1 MNALSIAAQ
10 LGLALLPKVLAPS
23 ASLLGQL
30 AALTAPPSKRERKA
44 PVHPY
49 AYRMES
55 VAQILADGLEHSTVE
70 IAVTLGIPLDT
81 AQKAVN
87 RLRAHGRARR
97 AGTIPHGKTRTATW
111 EAVQ

>member
-10 LGLALLPKVLAPS
+10 LGLAPLPQVVAPS
-23 ASLLGQL
+23 ASLLSQIVAL
-30 AALTAPPSKRERKA
+30 AASPSKRERKA
-44 PVHPY
+44 PAHPY

-70 IAVTLGIPLDT
+70 IAATLGIPLDT

-97 AGTIPHGKTRTATW
+97 AGTVPCGKTRMATW